1 MNEHILHLRSSG
13 GLYGAEQ
20 VILNLA
26 WELNTMGCT
35 NHLVCFNNIKNPHL
49 ELVEEARKANL
60 SAFAVECRGLLD
72 RHTVRNIREL
82 IIGKNIDVI
91 HCHDYKSCVF
101 GLSAARR
108 LKLKRVATNHLWTR
122 SSVKLRVYEA
132 IEALLYNGFD
142 RVVAVSEAIE
152 AECRPFI
159 LKKDKLTFIPNGINT
174 RRFSLAN
181 REEERKSTRAQ
192 LGLKETDLVVGNI
205 ARLSIEKDQSLLLH
219 AFKVLTGLSKERS
232 HKLLIVGDGQEERH
246 LLTLARE
253 LGIGD
258 RCLFAGVRKDI
269 PQILNCLDVYV
280 QSSRREGLPIIILEA
295 MASEVA
301 IVSTKAG
308 GIPKVIVDKEQ
319 GRLVEIGDV
328 EQLAHVLDDVLKNPA
343 DRKRLGQR
351 ARDTVET
358 HFSSRVM
365 AERYL
370 DLYRG
375 TTGSGSWRTEVSG
388 E

>member
-1 MNEHILHLRSSG
+1 LM
-13 GLYGAEQ
+13 
-20 VILNLA
+20 
-26 WELNTMGCT
+26 
-35 NHLVCFNNIKNPHL
+35 
-49 ELVEEARKANL
+49 
-60 SAFAVECRGLLD
+60 
-72 RHTVRNIREL
+72 
-82 IIGKNIDVI
+82 
-91 HCHDYKSCVF
+91 
-101 GLSAARR
+101 AAGR
-108 LKLKRVATNHLWTR
+108 LTLQRVATNHLWTR
-122 SSVKLRVYEA
+122 GNLKLRVYEA

-142 RVVAVSEAIE
+142 RVVAVSEIIE
-152 AECRPFI
+152 QECRPFI
-159 LKKDKLTFIPNGINT
+159 WNKDKLTFIPNGINT